1 MDAET
6 SRKSEDQVRPRA
18 TVLLQCIYG
27 PENVRKA
34 TAVGVFV
41 FILSGMRVQHPKV
54 YVPRV
59 FRYILNCKQ

>member
-1 MDAET
+1 MNAET

-34 TAVGVFV
+34 TRVEV
-41 FILSGMRVQHPKV
+41 FIFIRSSMRVQHLEV
-54 YVPRV
+54 YILRV
-59 FRYILNCKQ
+59 FRYILN